1 MKVLN
6 KFKASNP
13 NLNIQGFYT
22 SDIREGSERVGF
34 QVVTLDGRRGPLA
47 SSKNSRYIHCRA
59 LVYKSAFAISGYA
72 STEGRNCKPF
82 NSLLGET
89 YEADYPDKGVRFFS
103 EKVSHH
109 PVIVACHCEGKG
121 WKFWGDSNLKSK
133 FWGRSIQLDPVGILT
148 LEFDDGEVFQW
159 SKVTTSIYNLI
170 FGNVYCDHYGTMRI
184 QGNRDY
190 SCKLKFKEQSII
202 DRNPHQ
208 VQGIVQD
215 KSGKTMATLF
225 GKWDESMHYVSG
237 DWSGKGKSLD
247 SLSDARLLWQ
257 RQIAYQAAVY
267 ALLITAMKARFTSCN
282 EERNDP
288 SKVHIVL
295 SPKLNLLLD
304 SIETQLNTR
313 NPKLVTWFKIV
324 KLPNLALY
332 FIPFFKKSS
341 EYGRRDISGVA
352 EVIHS
357 ICFCAAVDKLAERVS
372 CPRFTL
378 SIPEIL
384 GELMDLSYNL
394 VSMDRLHSLA
404 SKAGVEQ
411 EFLAHF
417 GSKVLPNKES
427 REVAFWIGKN
437 LLTMCLEDYLAAYYR
452 SGERMRIAERFVNQP
467 IVPSG
472 NPHTINGYIFPG
484 LRIPEL
490 MMTGIQDVWPK
501 YVSVSSKIHPF
512 IKKFE
517 DKDIDLEILVGSLES
532 PVNFPR

>member
-1 MKVLN
+1 MSNSGWNSISVESYSLLDDDIGHGVFFGGPPKTSWVSLHVDENQVHDENDIFDLFLHPKESDDNDESDYHWEEYTGWYGSVFSRKVRVLAGKTSVNMKVLD

-13 NLNIQGFYT
+13 NLNIKGFYT

-47 SSKNSRYIHCRA
+47 SSKNS
-59 LVYKSAFAISGYA
+59 S
-72 STEGRNCKPF
+72 
-82 NSLLGET
+82 
-89 YEADYPDKGVRFFS
+89 
-103 EKVSHH
+103 
-109 PVIVACHCEGKG
+109 
-121 WKFWGDSNLKSK
+121 
-133 FWGRSIQLDPVGILT
+133 
-148 LEFDDGEVFQW
+148 
-159 SKVTTSIYNLI
+159 
-170 FGNVYCDHYGTMRI
+170 
-184 QGNRDY
+184 
-190 SCKLKFKEQSII
+190 
-202 DRNPHQ
+202 
-208 VQGIVQD
+208 
-215 KSGKTMATLF
+215 
-225 GKWDESMHYVSG
+225 
-237 DWSGKGKSLD
+237 
-247 SLSDARLLWQ
+247 
-257 RQIAYQAAVY
+257 
-267 ALLITAMKARFTSCN
+267 
-282 EERNDP
+282 
-288 SKVHIVL
+288 L

-313 NPKLVTWFKIV
+313 NPKLVTWFKMV

-332 FIPFFKKSS
+332 FIPLFKKSS
-341 EYGRRDISGVA
+341 EYGRSGVA
-352 EVIHS
+352 EVILS

-378 SIPEIL
+378 SIPEIM
-384 GELMDLSYNL
+384 GELMDLSYSL

-427 REVAFWIGKN
+427 REVAFWIGLVYKRLCVAFRIESFISSREGFNNTKILAEEMEWLDFYTAVLDEYVVTFFLRSKN

-467 IVPSG
+467 MVPLG

-484 LRIPEL
+484 LRTPEL
-490 MMTGIQDVWPK
+490 MMTGIQDVWPQ

-517 DKDIDLEILVGSLES
+517 DKDIDLEILVGGLES